1 MREVQEAPCPRQG
14 GRVMR
19 APRLCA
25 ASSGPA
31 LRLRRRGS
39 AAPRRP
45 PALSVFDISSL
56 VPDMK
61 AANLVS
67 VSGAALVN
75 IASSAGGTEASR
87 SRGPRPAA
95 PSGQRRVRRR
105 GVTEGG
111 RAGFSCP

>member
-1 MREVQEAPCPRQG
+1 
-14 GRVMR
+14 MR

-45 PALSVFDISSL
+45 PALAVFDISSL
-56 VPDMK
+56 VPDTK

-75 IASSAGGTEASR
+75 IGGTEASR

-105 GVTEGG
+105 GATEGG